1 MVIPIY
7 AANYVF
13 ALVDP
18 MNERYDIIVAG
29 AGMAGLPAAAMAA
42 KSGAKVLLLDRN
54 NKENVGRKTNWGW
67 ICGDAVAT
75 SHLDFIK
82 SNLGISFSY
91 PELEQQ
97 VDGVYAISPDFKS
110 KILFDDGNG
119 YVLNRPIFEGKM
131 LEHALK
137 QGVEYMPNFEV
148 ERPIIEGNYV
158 VGIAGKDEKK
168 EHREFRAKVVIDALG
183 ISTTLRRA
191 LPKNDYVERM
201 VDIDDLELT
210 GRFLYEFDIDHE
222 DPLLYNPKY
231 ALIHINQVIAPGGYG
246 WVFPKKGNRANIG
259 IGVQKRSLEIR
270 NAKMNRK
277 DTLQSLMKEYATS
290 IPVFKNMRL
299 YNEGPNGGEGYWS
312 VAVRHQMEALT
323 FNGYIGAGDSMVMP
337 NPISAGGIGP
347 ALTAGV
353 LAGIDAAEA
362 VANGDVSIK
371 GLWKYN
377 LDFNE
382 HYGKKSASLEVF
394 RVYLQSLNNDII
406 NYGMRVFLTAK
417 EAQQLSY
424 GLVPELSLA
433 SKFKTILQGASN
445 INAFRNLLYVVKK
458 MKEINQLYEKYPK
471 SPEEFP
477 EWKSR
482 ILNEVKEFKERFKP
496 NPV

>member
-1 MVIPIY
+1 M
-7 AANYVF
+7 A
-13 ALVDP
+13 
-18 MNERYDIIVAG
+18 EKYDVIVAG
-29 AGMAGLPAAAMAA
+29 AGMAGLPAATMAA
-42 KSGAKVLLLDRN
+42 KKGAKVLLLDRN

-67 ICGDAVAT
+67 VCGDAVAK

-82 SNLGISFSY
+82 SNLGLSFSH
-91 PELEQQ
+91 PELDHE
-97 VDGVYAISPDFKS
+97 VEGVYAISPDFKS
-110 KILFDDGNG
+110 QILFDEGSG
-119 YVLNRPIFEGKM
+119 YILNRPLFEGKM
-131 LEHALK
+131 LDHALK
-137 QGVEYMPNFEV
+137 QGVEYLPNFEV
-148 ERPIIEGNYV
+148 ERPIIENNYV

-168 EHREFRAKVVIDALG
+168 EHKEFRAKVVIDALG
-183 ISTTLRRA
+183 ISTTIRRL
-191 LPKNDYVERM
+191 LPENEYVERM

-210 GRFLYEFDIDHE
+210 GRFLYEFELDHE
-222 DPLLYNPKY
+222 DPLLYNQKY
-231 ALIHINQVIAPGGYG
+231 ALIHLNQVIAPGGYG
-246 WVFPKKGNRANIG
+246 WVFPKNGNRANIG

-270 NAKMNRK
+270 NKKLNKK

-290 IPVFKNMRL
+290 IPVFKNMRI

-323 FNGYIGAGDSMVMP
+323 FNGYLGAGDSMVMP

-353 LAGIDAAEA
+353 LAGINAADAISK
-362 VANGDVSIK
+362 GDVSIR

-406 NYGMRVFLTAK
+406 NYGMKVFLTAS
-417 EAQQLSY
+417 EAKQLSY

-433 SKFKTILQGASN
+433 AKFKTILQGAKN
-445 INAFRNLLYVVKK
+445 INAFRNLLYVVNK
-458 MKEINQLYEKYPK
+458 MKEINKIYEEYPK
-471 SPEEFP
+471 TPEEFGA
-477 EWKSR
+477 WKKK
-482 ILNEVKEFKERFKP
+482 IKQEVEEVKEKFKP